1 MRKQRGLHFEILAAI
16 MRQIMGKEEKTMG
29 YETVL
34 FDMDGTLLDTLEDLR
49 DSTNYML
56 RTLGLPERSLEQM
69 RTFVGNGAE
78 MQMRR
83 ALGEHADEE
92 TVQRALAIYKP
103 YYEAHC
109 KIKTKPY
116 AGVLPL
122 LEKLKARGIKTAVVS
137 NKPDEAVKKLSEEYF
152 GARMDYAVGPVE
164 GRRCKPW
171 PDMVE
176 TALDVLGAEKARTV
190 CVGDSEV
197 DVQTGKNAGLAVIAV
212 EWGFRSRERLI
223 EAGADRI
230 VKNAEELEALLL
242 GKEN

>member
-1 MRKQRGLHFEILAAI
+1 MRKQRDLHFEILAAI
-16 MRQIMGKEEKTMG
+16 MRRIMGKEEKIMG

-34 FDMDGTLLDTLEDLR
+34 FDMDGTLLDTLEDLL

-56 RTLGLPERSLEQM
+56 RTLGLPERSLKEM
-69 RTFVGNGAE
+69 RAFVGNGAE

-92 TVQRALAIYKP
+92 TVQRALSIYKP

-109 KIKTKPY
+109 RIKTKPY
-116 AGVLPL
+116 AGVAAL
-122 LEKLKARGIKTAVVS
+122 LEKLKKQGVKTAVVS
-137 NKPDEAVKKLSEEYF
+137 NKPDAAVRKLNEEYF
-152 GARMDYAVGPVE
+152 GGKMDFAVGPVE

-176 TALDVLGAEKARTV
+176 TAMEVLGAEKESTV
-190 CVGDSEV
+190 YVGDSEV
-197 DVQTGKNAGLAVIAV
+197 DVQTGKNAGLDVIAV
-212 EWGFRSRERLI
+212 SWGFRDREQLI